1 MVRGRPVWVSLLL
14 ALSLVLAACGG
25 TPAAKTGSQQGQ
37 TQGSGTASTKAIRVG
52 LVTDVGGLND
62 HSFNYLANQ
71 GLQRAVQQLGVQGKV
86 VESHN
91 QTDYVPNLTNF
102 AQQGYDLV
110 IAVGFLMTDA
120 VKQVAPQYPNT
131 KFLLIDDQITGIPN
145 VASAMFRSEQAGY
158 LVGALTGLV
167 EKNHALPNLKGQDKV
182 AVIGGMKIPPV
193 DSYIAGFQAGVKAV
207 DPKIQVNLVYEGK
220 FDDPTGG
227 REVALSQIAQ
237 GADILFHVAG
247 GTGTGVI
254 NAAEA
259 QKVYAI
265 GVDADQNYLA
275 PDTVITSA
283 LKRVDV
289 ATFDIIKAVKDG
301 TFQSGVHWFDLKN
314 DGVGYAKPIA
324 AVPQSIVQQVE
335 QIRQQIIDGKIQ
347 VPATVGK

>member
-1 MVRGRPVWVSLLL
+1 MRRRPALVSLLL

-25 TPAAKTGSQQGQ
+25 APAAKTGSPQQGQ
-37 TQGSGTASTKAIRVG
+37 QAASGGKTIRVG

-62 HSFNYLANQ
+62 HSFNYLADQ
-71 GLQRAVQQLGVQGKV
+71 GLQRAKTELGIQGQV

-91 QTDYVPNLTNF
+91 QTDYIPNLTNF

-120 VKQVAPQYPNT
+120 VKTVAKQYPDT
-131 KFLLIDDQITGIPN
+131 KFLLIDDQIEGMPN

-158 LVGALTGLV
+158 LVGALTGLI
-167 EKNHALPNLKGQDKV
+167 EKQHALPNLKGRDQV

-193 DSYIAGFQAGVKAV
+193 DAYIAGFQAGVKAV
-207 DPKIQVNLVYEGK
+207 SPQTKVNLVYEGK

-237 GADILFHVAG
+237 GSDILFHVAG

-254 NAAEA
+254 KAAES
-259 QKVYAI
+259 QGVYAI

-275 PDTVITSA
+275 PQTVITSA

-289 ATFDIIKAVKDG
+289 ATFDVIKSVRDG
-301 TFQSGVHWFDLKN
+301 TFQPGVHWFDLTN
-314 DGVGYAKPIA
+314 DGVGYAKPVA
-324 AVPQSIVQQVE
+324 AVPQSIVRQVE
-335 QIRQQIIDGKIQ
+335 QIRQQIIDGQIK
-347 VPATVGK
+347 VPATVSQ